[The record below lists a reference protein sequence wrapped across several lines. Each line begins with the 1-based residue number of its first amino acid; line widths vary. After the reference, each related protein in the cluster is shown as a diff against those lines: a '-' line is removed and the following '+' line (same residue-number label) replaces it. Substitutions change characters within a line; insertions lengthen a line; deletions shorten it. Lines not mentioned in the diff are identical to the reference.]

1 MSISLYKLRYQVAPI
16 ILTGGIAQT
25 VPGGMISL
33 LAASNPQMI
42 LAPLYSQGVQQ
53 DFLDALFTPSS
64 SAAGT
69 IGTITSATVTEQAR
83 VLDDAFGAFNVLA
96 GGTLCAQT
104 VPKYPLAD
112 MTMAANAIVR
122 DPLTLSLIWDAPMR
136 GFQTNPSLSA
146 WDIKLAVMQALK
158 GMLDRHNNL
167 GGLYSVMTP
176 AFYYENLILVALT
189 DNSRGGNPL
198 PQNAWRFDFERPM
211 VVNLTDLN
219 SIGYGAPNMMM
230 RKLIAGT
237 PSTGQLSGY
246 TIPAI
251 SSPTAE
257 PPFTP
262 GSGQIAPTTPA
273 LAGVPTPLP

>member
-25 VPGGMISL
+25 VPGGMISM
-33 LAASNPQMI
+33 LASSNPQMI
-42 LAPLYSQGVQQ
+42 LEPLYSQGVQQ
-53 DFLDALFTPSS
+53 DFLDAFSPSQS

-69 IGTITSATVTEQAR
+69 VGTINSQG

-136 GFQTNPSLSA
+136 GFQTHPSISA
-146 WDIKLAVMQALK
+146 WDIKLSTMLALK

-211 VVNLTDLN
+211 VVNLTDLK

-257 PPFTP
+257 PPFVP
-262 GSGQIAPTTPA
+262 GSGQIAPTTSA
-273 LAGVPTPLP
+273 LAGVPAPLP